1 MSQHYQQSVKQVM
14 VFCNTCNRKT
24 MHRVDQRRI
33 GSCTEHQA
41 SGESDKQRKAREQRE
56 IEAQQ
61 PELF

>member
-1 MSQHYQQSVKQVM
+1 M

-41 SGESDKQRKAREQRE
+41 SGESEKQRKSREQRG